1 MHLLIV
7 TGVDT
12 TVFQHPRS
20 SLRGLFQPS
29 WCFIPWFQVTA
40 GCLCPMLAAAGMMQ
54 VILSHLA
61 LCFSLNT
68 QRQSQSEPIHLSIH
82 HRKVVNTINLGF
94 APFLLALFKVIPFL
108 SHPSFVGACPW
119 STCIWKFSFLRRK
132 NKDRSVF
139 FSLAGSGTCLG
150 SLPGF
155 HVTLPSPWR
164 EECLWFFSC
173 SAQTLGDPCV
183 C

>member
-1 MHLLIV
+1 
-7 TGVDT
+7 
-12 TVFQHPRS
+12 
-20 SLRGLFQPS
+20 
-29 WCFIPWFQVTA
+29 
-40 GCLCPMLAAAGMMQ
+40 MLAAAGMMQ

-82 HRKVVNTINLGF
+82 HRKAVNTINLGF

-132 NKDRSVF
+132 NKDRSGF
-139 FSLAGSGTCLG
+139 FFLWLAQGPAWVRCLV
-150 SLPGF
+150 SM
-155 HVTLPSPWR
+155 SPCPAHGEKSVCDFSHLQHKHWEIPVSVNPPHQHHTQHSDHSQEEQLHWKR
-164 EECLWFFSC
+164 EII
-173 SAQTLGDPCV
+173 D
-183 C
+183 